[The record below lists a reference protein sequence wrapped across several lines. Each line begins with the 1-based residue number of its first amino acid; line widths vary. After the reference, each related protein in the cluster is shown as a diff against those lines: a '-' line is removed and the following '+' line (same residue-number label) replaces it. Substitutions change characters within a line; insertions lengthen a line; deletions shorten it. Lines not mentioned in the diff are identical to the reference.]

1 MAQRPPLGR
10 WLLYAFG
17 FRLPERYD
25 EWVFHDLNS
34 RGWAIREVARVMLV
48 AALPIIGIMFLPAGI
63 GLRLMTAS
71 FLVFGPAVPGCRL
84 RRRTAGVP
92 VAPAWAAAPIG
103 TGPRIPAPA
112 ELTQQVRHP
121 RAAH

>member
-1 MAQRPPLGR
+1 VAQRPPLGR

-17 FRLPERYD
+17 FRLPDRYD

-71 FLVFGPAVPGCRL
+71 FLVFGPAFLGAAYADELRAYRL
-84 RRRTAGVP
+84 RQHGLLPPSGPDPEFPRRP
-92 VAPAWAAAPIG
+92 S
-103 TGPRIPAPA
+103 
-112 ELTQQVRHP
+112 
-121 RAAH
+121 